1 LIRKPFSPANLDR
14 VMTEINAWGLGGIGA
29 MEWKNNSAMEPL
41 RIKLHLSLG
50 PDIM

>member
-1 LIRKPFSPANLDR
+1 MAENKC
-14 VMTEINAWGLGGIGA
+14 VVLGGIAA